1 MKETDRIL
9 KSFEDLFSGDP
20 WLDVNLMDTL
30 EGISGRQASR
40 RITPGRNTIREIV
53 HHVVQW
59 RLTVLRRIQGE
70 VVSSPDHNYLLA
82 IEDPSEAGWEE
93 TIDQLKGSQEKWT
106 DFLRTWDEKKF
117 ETVYPGNKM
126 TYYEHVQG
134 ILQHDAY
141 HLGQVVLLSK
151 LV

>member
-1 MKETDRIL
+1 MKEKDRII

-20 WLDVNLMDTL
+20 WLSVNLMDTL
-30 EGISGRQASR
+30 EGISALQAAT
-40 RITPGRNTIREIV
+40 RIAPGRNTIGEII
-53 HHVVQW
+53 HHVTQW

-70 VVSSPDHNYLLA
+70 EVPSPEHNFLQSL
-82 IEDPSEAGWEE
+82 EDTSETGWKE
-93 TIDQLKGSQEKWT
+93 TLDQLRRSHDMWIE
-106 DFLRTWDEKKF
+106 FLRTWDESEF
-117 ETVYPGNKM
+117 DTLYPGNNM

>member
-1 MKETDRIL
+1 MKGTERIL

-30 EGISGRQASR
+30 EGITARQASR
-40 RITPGRNTIREIV
+40 RIAPGRNTIREIV
-53 HHVVQW
+53 YHVVQW

-70 VVSSPDHNYLLA
+70 VVPSPDHNYLKS
-82 IEDPSEAGWEE
+82 IEDPSEAGWNE
-93 TIDQLKGSQEKWT
+93 TIDQLRRSQDKWT
-106 DFLRTWDEKKF
+106 DLLRTWDDKEF
-117 ETVYPGNKM
+117 DSIYPGNKM

-151 LV
+151 VV

>member
-20 WLDVNLMDTL
+20 WLDVNLMDTID
-30 EGISGRQASR
+30 GIPARQASR
-40 RITPGRNTIREIV
+40 RIAPGRNTIREIL

-59 RLTVLRRIQGE
+59 RMTVLQRIQGE
-70 VVSSPDHNYLLA
+70 EVSSPDHNYLLP
-82 IEDPSEAGWEE
+82 IEDSSEAGWEE
-93 TIDQLKGSQEKWT
+93 TIDQLKRSQEKWT
-106 DFLRTWDEKKF
+106 YFLRTWDQKEF
-117 ETVYPGNKM
+117 DTVYPGNKM

-134 ILQHDAY
+134 ILQHDSY